1 MGETGTS
8 PKAQS
13 KVRPLTSKA
22 SAASMGT
29 AKTTSK
35 VFDKGPLSA
44 ASSFFHEV
52 DEDHVAETS
61 WPKIAYII
69 VANFLGAGVLSI
81 PFAASQLGYVLF
93 VAFLTAVY
101 LASLLSGKAFYAA
114 FTALPKSRALSDIG
128 KACYGA
134 AGETTVRFFQYLYMS
149 LVLIILHLTCAISL
163 GRIIPGLCVVIY
175 SIIVAGVM
183 ITLLQVRDMS
193 EVGTLSLVGTATI
206 LIVVLIALIGLPIKD
221 SGSGGGESLFPG
233 QHSTVI
239 LLGVSMVDVVFSF
252 AGQIIY
258 VELQSEMEEPKD
270 FMKSMYTANTIMY
283 VCYLLV
289 GCVGYHF
296 VGAGDLKGGDPVT
309 SEIFSKGSGG
319 DRFVNALLF
328 VHVLIAYLIEANVVS
343 RGFFLI
349 GGKDALKV
357 SRAAWTAMT
366 CFLVGVAFLISNLVP
381 FFGTIT
387 GFASAISGTII
398 CWTLPYI
405 FALKVGDLTSFEAAS
420 MKALVPVTIIIAV
433 VGVVATVMDM
443 INKIGDQKGAPF
455 GCSSN

>member
-1 MGETGTS
+1 
-8 PKAQS
+8 
-13 KVRPLTSKA
+13 
-22 SAASMGT
+22 
-29 AKTTSK
+29 
-35 VFDKGPLSA
+35 
-44 ASSFFHEV
+44 
-52 DEDHVAETS
+52 
-61 WPKIAYII
+61 
-69 VANFLGAGVLSI
+69 
-81 PFAASQLGYVLF
+81 
-93 VAFLTAVY
+93 
-101 LASLLSGKAFYAA
+101 
-114 FTALPKSRALSDIG
+114 
-128 KACYGA
+128 
-134 AGETTVRFFQYLYMS
+134 
-149 LVLIILHLTCAISL
+149 
-163 GRIIPGLCVVIY
+163 
-175 SIIVAGVM
+175 
-183 ITLLQVRDMS
+183 
-193 EVGTLSLVGTATI
+193 
-206 LIVVLIALIGLPIKD
+206 
-221 SGSGGGESLFPG
+221 
-233 QHSTVI
+233 
-239 LLGVSMVDVVFSF
+239 
-252 AGQIIY
+252 
-258 VELQSEMEEPKD
+258 
-270 FMKSMYTANTIMY
+270 MY

-309 SEIFSKGSGG
+309 SEISKGSGG

-328 VHVLIAYLIEANVVS
+328 VHVLIAYLIEANVVA

>member
-1 MGETGTS
+1 
-8 PKAQS
+8 
-13 KVRPLTSKA
+13 
-22 SAASMGT
+22 
-29 AKTTSK
+29 
-35 VFDKGPLSA
+35 
-44 ASSFFHEV
+44 
-52 DEDHVAETS
+52 
-61 WPKIAYII
+61 
-69 VANFLGAGVLSI
+69 
-81 PFAASQLGYVLF
+81 
-93 VAFLTAVY
+93 
-101 LASLLSGKAFYAA
+101 
-114 FTALPKSRALSDIG
+114 
-128 KACYGA
+128 
-134 AGETTVRFFQYLYMS
+134 
-149 LVLIILHLTCAISL
+149 
-163 GRIIPGLCVVIY
+163 
-175 SIIVAGVM
+175 
-183 ITLLQVRDMS
+183 
-193 EVGTLSLVGTATI
+193 
-206 LIVVLIALIGLPIKD
+206 
-221 SGSGGGESLFPG
+221 
-233 QHSTVI
+233 
-239 LLGVSMVDVVFSF
+239 
-252 AGQIIY
+252 
-258 VELQSEMEEPKD
+258 
-270 FMKSMYTANTIMY
+270 MKSMYTANTIMY

-328 VHVLIAYLIEANVVS
+328 VHVLIAYLIEANVVA